1 MPALALHLLSLVS
14 GPVAVPLADWSES
27 LAAAGRSPASA
38 TSGLAG
44 LQQLRAAEGPRALLV
59 WSDPETLLAGLGSM
73 APWQAGP
80 LSLIGPLPTPPQAT
94 ALLDAGVSGWWPEG
108 LDASSMVAALAL
120 DRARWERQSTARRA
134 GEKLQAQL
142 EERLWVD
149 RAKGVLMTARGIG
162 ENEAFVLLR
171 GAAMH
176 ANVRVG
182 EVSRSVAE
190 AAQWADALN
199 RAGQLRMLSQRLVKL
214 AAQRWA
220 DLEPRRARADQALT
234 LQRLADTLAHLREG
248 PLALRADPAGAPWA
262 TALNDVSQAG
272 EALAAALAGRLGAA
286 MLQRLDEQAEAVLQ
300 AAEGLID
307 ALEAASGRRALH
319 IINLCGRQ
327 RMRVQRVAKQ
337 ALLGQ
342 VLGDPLRLAGLPA
355 LLDDFEAALRTLDDA
370 PLSSPEIREA
380 LRAARDEWL
389 RLLRGLHGLAQPDGQ
404 RALVQASDTLLQLFD
419 RLTASYEHSLQ
430 VIMA

>member
-1 MPALALHLLSLVS
+1 MRSPKLQANCVPAICAVHGRAGPCRAAQRAVQCTGLVQRPGFAGLQAASVAQPELWRGHIVVWRSSRHGRNFAYPERVVAAVLPAALMPALALHLLSLVS
-14 GPVAVPLADWSES
+14 GPVAVPLAAWSQT

-44 LQQLRAAEGPRALLV
+44 LRQLRAAEGPRALLV
-59 WSDPETLLAGLGSM
+59 WSDPETLLSGLGPT

-108 LDASSMVAALAL
+108 LDAPAMVAALAL
-120 DRARWERQSTARRA
+120 DRARWERLSTARRA

-199 RAGQLRMLSQRLVKL
+199 RAG
-214 AAQRWA
+214 
-220 DLEPRRARADQALT
+220 
-234 LQRLADTLAHLREG
+234 
-248 PLALRADPAGAPWA
+248 
-262 TALNDVSQAG
+262 
-272 EALAAALAGRLGAA
+272 
-286 MLQRLDEQAEAVLQ
+286 
-300 AAEGLID
+300 
-307 ALEAASGRRALH
+307 
-319 IINLCGRQ
+319 
-327 RMRVQRVAKQ
+327 
-337 ALLGQ
+337 
-342 VLGDPLRLAGLPA
+342 
-355 LLDDFEAALRTLDDA
+355 
-370 PLSSPEIREA
+370 
-380 LRAARDEWL
+380 
-389 RLLRGLHGLAQPDGQ
+389 
-404 RALVQASDTLLQLFD
+404 
-419 RLTASYEHSLQ
+419 
-430 VIMA
+430 